1 MSRLIKNELIKIF
14 KKKTI
19 YITMLLVF
27 LLIIF
32 MNIII
37 KASSNSYSSAY
48 MYSESYMNSLKE
60 ELSELNPEN
69 PSDITLYIN
78 LKSEIELNELM
89 YKYKDSE
96 WKLSV
101 INERIAPYIT
111 EKNTYMYGESKDENQ
126 VIKINN
132 KIDELMTRINDDDW
146 EYFAKEDLENANKTI
161 EDLNFRKSQTVDS
174 EVLKSLNSE
183 IENAKIDKEIASLR
197 LEKKI
202 PYGSDYLNTAIMTYK
217 SSSSTIIE
225 YDNVENRELEYEEQ
239 KQYNKALENREESK
253 YIIQTGIDVNKID
266 SLKFILQNFYSQFG
280 IFLIVVIIMIAG
292 TIVSEEFNKGTI
304 KLLLVKPYTRNKIL
318 ASKFITTLIIIAF
331 VIITTI
337 IMQILAGGI
346 LFGFDSLN
354 LPVIAYNFNTN
365 VLQEINIFAYLGM
378 QTLMQLPMII
388 LLATLAFAISTIFS
402 NSAIAITISLLGYMS
417 SAIINQLIIGYN
429 ISFMKYFVTMNWDL
443 SQYLFGSL
451 PNMQGMNMLMSI
463 ITCIIYLAIML
474 IPTFIIFKKRNI
486 KNI

>member
-111 EKNTYMYGESKDENQ
+111 EKNTYMYGESKDENH
-126 VIKINN
+126 VVKINN

-161 EDLNFRKSQTVDS
+161 EDLNFKKSQTVDS

-253 YIIQTGIDVNKID
+253 YIIETGIDVNKTD

-365 VLQEINIFAYLGM
+365 VLQEINIFAYLGI

>member
-111 EKNTYMYGESKDENQ
+111 EKNNYMYGESKDENQ
-126 VIKINN
+126 VTKINN
-132 KIDELMTRINDDDW
+132 KIDELMTKINDDDW

-161 EDLNFRKSQTVDS
+161 EDLNFKKSQTVDS
-174 EVLKSLNSE
+174 EILKSLNSE

>member
-111 EKNTYMYGESKDENQ
+111 EKNNYMYGESKDENQ
-126 VIKINN
+126 VTKINN
-132 KIDELMTRINDDDW
+132 KIDELMTKINDDDW

-161 EDLNFRKSQTVDS
+161 EDLNFKKSQTVDS
-174 EVLKSLNSE
+174 EILKSLNSE

-253 YIIQTGIDVNKID
+253 YIIETGIDVNKTD

>member
-96 WKLSV
+96 WKLSI

-111 EKNTYMYGESKDENQ
+111 EKNNYMYGESKDENQ
-126 VIKINN
+126 VTKINN
-132 KIDELMTRINDDDW
+132 KIDELMTKINDDDW

-161 EDLNFRKSQTVDS
+161 EDLNFKKSQTVDS

>member
-48 MYSESYMNSLKE
+48 MYSESYMNSLKD

-111 EKNTYMYGESKDENQ
+111 EKNNYMYGESKDENQ
-126 VIKINN
+126 VTKINN
-132 KIDELMTRINDDDW
+132 KIDELMTKINDDDW

-161 EDLNFRKSQTVDS
+161 EDLNFKKSQTVDS

-253 YIIQTGIDVNKID
+253 YIIETGIDVNKTD

>member
-96 WKLSV
+96 WKLSI

-111 EKNTYMYGESKDENQ
+111 EKNNYMYGESKDENQ
-126 VIKINN
+126 VTKINN
-132 KIDELMTRINDDDW
+132 KIDELMTKINDDDW

-161 EDLNFRKSQTVDS
+161 EDLNFKKSQTVDS

-253 YIIQTGIDVNKID
+253 YIIETGIDVNKTD

>member
-96 WKLSV
+96 WKLSI

-111 EKNTYMYGESKDENQ
+111 EKNNYMYGESKDENQ

-132 KIDELMTRINDDDW
+132 KIDELMTRINNDDW
-146 EYFAKEDLENANKTI
+146 EYFAKEDLERANKTI
-161 EDLNFRKSQTVDS
+161 EDLNFKKSQTVDS

>member
-96 WKLSV
+96 WKLSI

-111 EKNTYMYGESKDENQ
+111 EKNNYMYGESKDENQ
-126 VIKINN
+126 VTKINN

-146 EYFAKEDLENANKTI
+146 EYFAKEDLERANKTI
-161 EDLNFRKSQTVDS
+161 EDLNFKKSQTVDS
-174 EVLKSLNSE
+174 EILKSLNSE

-253 YIIQTGIDVNKID
+253 YIIQTGIDVNKTD

-354 LPVIAYNFNTN
+354 LPVTAYNFNTN
-365 VLQEINIFAYLGM
+365 VLQEINIFAYLGI

>member
-111 EKNTYMYGESKDENQ
+111 EKNNYMYGESKDENQ
-126 VIKINN
+126 VTKINN
-132 KIDELMTRINDDDW
+132 KIDELMTKINDDDW

-161 EDLNFRKSQTVDS
+161 EDLNFKKSQTVDS

>member
-96 WKLSV
+96 WKLSI

-111 EKNTYMYGESKDENQ
+111 EKNNYMYGESKDENQ
-126 VIKINN
+126 VTKINN
-132 KIDELMTRINDDDW
+132 KIDELMTKINDDDW

-161 EDLNFRKSQTVDS
+161 EDLNFKKSQTVDS
-174 EVLKSLNSE
+174 EILKSLNSE

-253 YIIQTGIDVNKID
+253 YIIETGIDVNKTD

>member
-19 YITMLLVF
+19 YITMALVF

-37 KASSNSYSSAY
+37 KVSSNSYSSAY
-48 MYSESYMNSLKE
+48 MYSESYMNSLKD
-60 ELSELNPEN
+60 ELADLNPEN
-69 PSDITLYIN
+69 PSDVTLYIT

-96 WKLSV
+96 WKLSI

-111 EKNTYMYGESKDENQ
+111 ERNNYMYGESKDENQ
-126 VIKINN
+126 VIQANN
-132 KIDELMTRINDDDW
+132 KIDELMEKINDDDW
-146 EYFAKEDLENANKTI
+146 EYFAKEDLESANKTI
-161 EDLNFRKSQTVDS
+161 EDLNAKKNQTVDS
-174 EVLKSLNSE
+174 EILKSLDSE
-183 IENAKIDKEIASLR
+183 IKNAEIDKEIASLR

-202 PYGSDYLNTAIMTYK
+202 PYGSDFLNRAIMTYK
-217 SSSSTIIE
+217 SAAGTIIE

-239 KQYNKALENREESK
+239 KQYNKALENRAESK
-253 YIIQTGIDVNKID
+253 YIIETGIDVNKTD
-266 SLKFILQNFYSQFG
+266 SLKYILQNFYSQFG

-292 TIVSEEFNKGTI
+292 TIVSEEFSKGTI

-331 VIITTI
+331 VIVTTI

-346 LFGFDSLN
+346 LFGFDSLS

-365 VLQEINIFAYLGM
+365 VLQEINIFAYLGL
-378 QTLMQLPMII
+378 QTLTQLPMII

-417 SAIINQLIIGYN
+417 SAIINQLIMGYN

-451 PNMQGMNMLMSI
+451 PYMQGMNILTSV
-463 ITCIIYLAIML
+463 ITCIIYLVIML

>member
-96 WKLSV
+96 WKLSI

-111 EKNTYMYGESKDENQ
+111 EKNTYMYGESKDENH
-126 VIKINN
+126 VVKINN

-161 EDLNFRKSQTVDS
+161 EDLNFKKSQTVDS

>member
-27 LLIIF
+27 LFIVF

-48 MYSESYMNSLKE
+48 MYSESYMNSLKD

-96 WKLSV
+96 WKLSI

-111 EKNTYMYGESKDENQ
+111 EKNNYMYGESKDENH
-126 VIKINN
+126 VVKINN
-132 KIDELMTRINDDDW
+132 KIDELMTKINDDDW

-161 EDLNFRKSQTVDS
+161 EDLNFKKSQTVDS

-365 VLQEINIFAYLGM
+365 VLQEINIFAYLGI

-388 LLATLAFAISTIFS
+388 LLETLAFVISTIFS

-429 ISFMKYFVTMNWDL
+429 ISFMKYFVTMNWDF

-451 PNMQGMNMLMSI
+451 PNMQGMNMLMSVV
-463 ITCIIYLAIML
+463 TCIIYLAIML
-474 IPTFIIFKKRNI
+474 IPTFIMFKKRNI

>member
-48 MYSESYMNSLKE
+48 MYSENYMNSLKE

-89 YKYKDSE
+89 YKYKNSE

-101 INERIAPYIT
+101 INERIAPYII

-126 VIKINN
+126 VVKINN
-132 KIDELMTRINDDDW
+132 KIDELMTRINNDDW
-146 EYFAKEDLENANKTI
+146 EYFAKEDLESANKTI
-161 EDLNFRKSQTVDS
+161 EDLNFKKSQTVDS

-225 YDNVENRELEYEEQ
+225 YDNVENRELEYEEK

-253 YIIQTGIDVNKID
+253 YIIETGIDVNKTD

-331 VIITTI
+331 VIVTTI

-365 VLQEINIFAYLGM
+365 ILQEINIFAYLGI

-388 LLATLAFAISTIFS
+388 LLATLAFSISTIFS

-463 ITCIIYLAIML
+463 ITCIIYLVIML